1 MGDSIRGFH
10 SREPKS
16 CSVASAKKGLSEKT
30 LKCILS
36 MKQGIQ
42 GNGAAGE
49 IGIFLLTTA
58 TLEIV
63 RRFSRAKCPF
73 IWRGLQAL
81 QLLCYP
87 PFTWMQR
94 WTPFKCLVKSV
105 QPLSRPLLVLSI
117 ATVFSDE
124 FACANGTLNSC
135 IDPEASSESQPETSS
150 ELLSPDSRSGDEAP
164 IATVSEKW
172 LLDLRNELDKQGI
185 TLPERLDN
193 DELRR
198 FYAANGDFPRFLS
211 SVKKTIYW
219 RQTYSILLP
228 QELEA
233 WLRLVFWHGCDVK
246 LRPCLIIRLGLA
258 CANLRSNDRPL
269 FVRAIVSQIEHGVMH
284 LVNVDHPQITVLLDC
299 DGLSPLGFP
308 MQIMR
313 SCAILLQD
321 HYPRRLGC
329 LMVIRLPRLAQIIT
343 QTLFQVLKPATRKK
357 LRIIGDNYKEV
368 LSEFLQTLPVF
379 LGGNCSCSICSSPGD
394 VQSLKDEISQEKP
407 RVDTTNGVVVPS
419 QDLYRHILTYITR
432 NGERV
437 TRAAII
443 GLIMLLIF
451 TFIILRMCYPENLPI
466 FYRRS
471 NS

>member
-94 WTPFKCLVKSV
+94 WAPFKCLVKSM

-135 IDPEASSESQPETSS
+135 IDSEASSESQPEPSS
-150 ELLSPDSRSGDEAP
+150 ELSIPDLRSGDEAP
-164 IATVSEKW
+164 IAIASEKW
-172 LLDLRNELDKQGI
+172 LLDLLNELDKQGI
-185 TLPERLDN
+185 TIPERLDN

-198 FYAANGDFPRFLS
+198 FYAAANGDFPRFLS

-219 RQTYSILLP
+219 RQTYSILPP

-233 WLRLVFWHGCDVK
+233 WLQLVFWHGCDVN

-269 FVRAIVSQIEHGVMH
+269 FVRAVVSQIEHGVMH
-284 LVNVDHPQITVLLDC
+284 LVNVEHPRITVLLDC
-299 DGLSPLGFP
+299 DGLSPFGFP

-329 LMVIRLPRLAQIIT
+329 LMVIRLPRLAQIVT

-357 LRIIGDNYKEV
+357 LRIIGDNYQEV

-379 LGGNCSCSICSSPGD
+379 LGGKCSCSICSSPGD
-394 VQSLKDEISQEKP
+394 VQSVKDEISQVKP
-407 RVDTTNGVVVPS
+407 RVDTTNGMVVPS
-419 QDLYRHILTYITR
+419 QDLYRHIHTYITR
-432 NGERV
+432 NGER
-437 TRAAII
+437 
-443 GLIMLLIF
+443 
-451 TFIILRMCYPENLPI
+451 
-466 FYRRS
+466 
-471 NS
+471 